1 MNKPGYMKTFVYCM
15 GLLGASSDWA
25 LTPQLPQILYGTST
39 PVSSSNQ
46 FALAAT
52 LPEGN
57 DPRSHYVVIAEV
69 DNANSLEVLAWQD
82 TTTSLELLS
91 GAGLGTYQGV
101 VTVAAAGL
109 GSDRVVTADVDV
121 NGTLSLNTWSVE
133 ASGVTLVGGSRTAE
147 QTALPSNVSIAAIS
161 SSEVV
166 VAYLSGSSSY
176 PIVQAWTIAAD
187 GVATAEAAVGTESL
201 LIDQISVAALSTNRV
216 VTAAE
221 IAENFIVT
229 TWKVDST
236 GVTQLNQVVIEGAV
250 SSACGAN
257 PRQQNFAVAAGETF
271 RFTTAPPFISFV
283 QAAFTP
289 VLNPLCELQ
298 DYYWGISTGGTLT
311 LESTTPSLGSYS
323 FAEVAA
329 SMLPNNI
336 PITSYAVESG
346 TGFGDVFIDWYTGSG
361 VTGTTATYN
370 NPSSGALAVDSVS
383 TGTDASFHSFFS
395 PYNAYFVSAA
405 QFDSF
410 SSPSSGPIIIK
421 VLSYPEPPLFLG
433 P

>member
-1 MNKPGYMKTFVYCM
+1 MNKLGYMKTFVCSM
-15 GLLGASSDWA
+15 GLLGASSGWA

-39 PVSSSNQ
+39 TVSSSNQ

-69 DNANSLEVLAWQD
+69 DDANGLKVLAWQD
-82 TTTSLELLS
+82 TTASLELLS
-91 GAGLGTYQGV
+91 AVGLTKYSGV

-109 GSDRVVTADVDV
+109 GPHRVVTADVDV
-121 NGTLSLNTWSVE
+121 NGTLSLNTWRVGE
-133 ASGVTLVGGSRTAE
+133 SGVTSHGGSRTAE
-147 QTALPSNVSIAAIS
+147 QTALPSDVSIAAIS
-161 SSEVV
+161 GSEVV
-166 VAYLSGSSSY
+166 VAYISASSGY

-187 GVATAEAAVGTESL
+187 GLATAEPVVGTGL
-201 LIDQISVAALSTNRV
+201 LTDQISVAAISTNRV

-221 IAENFIVT
+221 IAETFIVT
-229 TWKVDST
+229 TWNVDST
-236 GVTQLNQVVIEGAV
+236 GVTQLNQVVSEGAV

-271 RFTTAPPFISFV
+271 RLTAAPPFLSFV

-289 VLNPLCELQ
+289 VLNPLCQLQ

-311 LESTTPSLGSYS
+311 LESTTPPLGSYS

-383 TGTDASFHSFFS
+383 TGTDANLHSFFS
-395 PYNAYFVSAA
+395 PYNAYFVSAG

-410 SSPSSGPIIIK
+410 SSSDGPIIIK

>member
-1 MNKPGYMKTFVYCM
+1 MNKPGYLKTFVCSM
-15 GLLGASSDWA
+15 GLLGASSGWA

-69 DNANSLEVLAWQD
+69 DNANGLKVLAWQD
-82 TTTSLELLS
+82 TTASLELLS
-91 GAGLGTYQGV
+91 SVGLVKYSGV

-109 GSDRVVTADVDV
+109 GPHRVVTADVDV
-121 NGTLSLNTWSVE
+121 NGTLSLNTWRVE
-133 ASGVTLVGGSRTAE
+133 ESGVTSHGGSRTAE
-147 QTALPSNVSIAAIS
+147 QTALPSDVSIAAIS
-161 SSEVV
+161 GSEVV
-166 VAYLSGSSSY
+166 VAYISASSGY
-176 PIVQAWTIAAD
+176 PIVQAWTIAPD
-187 GVATAEAAVGTESL
+187 GLATAKPVVGTGGP
-201 LIDQISVAALSTNRV
+201 IDQISVAAISTNRV

-221 IAENFIVT
+221 IAETFLVT
-229 TWKVDST
+229 TWEVDST
-236 GVTQLNQVVIEGAV
+236 GVTQLNQVGSEGAV

-271 RFTTAPPFISFV
+271 MLTTGPPFVSFV

-289 VLNPLCELQ
+289 VLNPLCQLQ
-298 DYYWGISTGGTLT
+298 DHYWGISTGGTLT
-311 LESTTPSLGSYS
+311 LESTTSPLGSYS

-361 VTGTTATYN
+361 ATGTTATYN
-370 NPSSGALAVDSVS
+370 YPTGGALAVDSVS
-383 TGTDASFHSFFS
+383 TGTDANFHSLFS
-395 PYNAYFVSAA
+395 PYNAYFVSAG

-410 SSPSSGPIIIK
+410 SSSDGPIIIN
-421 VLSYPEPPLFLG
+421 VLSYPEPPLFPG

>member
-1 MNKPGYMKTFVYCM
+1 MNKPGYLKAFVCSM
-15 GLLGASSDWA
+15 GLLGASSGWA

-69 DNANSLEVLAWQD
+69 DDANGLKVLAWQD
-82 TTTSLELLS
+82 TTASLELLS
-91 GAGLGTYQGV
+91 GVGLAKYSGV

-109 GSDRVVTADVDV
+109 GPHRVVTADVDV
-121 NGTLSLNTWSVE
+121 NGTLSLNTWRVE
-133 ASGVTLVGGSRTAE
+133 ESGVTSHGGSRTAE
-147 QTALPSNVSIAAIS
+147 QTALPSDVSIAAIS
-161 SSEVV
+161 GSEVV
-166 VAYLSGSSSY
+166 VAYISASSGY
-176 PIVQAWTIAAD
+176 PIVQAWTIAPD
-187 GVATAEAAVGTESL
+187 GLATAKPVVGTGGP
-201 LIDQISVAALSTNRV
+201 IDQISVAAISTNRV

-221 IAENFIVT
+221 IAETFLVT
-229 TWKVDST
+229 TWEVDST
-236 GVTQLNQVVIEGAV
+236 GVTQLNQVGNDGAV

-271 RFTTAPPFISFV
+271 SLTTVPPFVSFV

-289 VLNPLCELQ
+289 VLNPLCQLQ

-311 LESTTPSLGSYS
+311 LESTTSPLGSYS

-361 VTGTTATYN
+361 ATGTTATYN
-370 NPSSGALAVDSVS
+370 YPSGGALAVDSVS
-383 TGTDASFHSFFS
+383 TGTDANFHSFFS
-395 PYNAYFVSAA
+395 PYNAYFVSAG

-410 SSPSSGPIIIK
+410 SSSDGPIIIN

>member
-1 MNKPGYMKTFVYCM
+1 MNKPGYMKTFVCSM
-15 GLLGASSDWA
+15 GLLGASSGWA

-69 DNANSLEVLAWQD
+69 DDANSLNVLAWQD

-91 GAGLGTYQGV
+91 GVGLTKYSGV

-109 GSDRVVTADVDV
+109 DPYRVVTADVDV
-121 NGTLSLNTWSVE
+121 NGTLSLNTWGVE
-133 ASGVTLVGGSRTAE
+133 ESGVTWQAGSRTAE
-147 QTALPSNVSIAAIS
+147 QTALPSNVSIAAIGG
-161 SSEVV
+161 SEVV
-166 VAYLSGSSSY
+166 VAYISASSSY

-187 GVATAEAAVGTESL
+187 GFATANPVVGTEPL
-201 LIDQISVAALSTNRV
+201 PTDQISVAAINTNRV

-221 IAENFIVT
+221 TAETFIVT

-236 GVTQLNQVVIEGAV
+236 GVTQLNQVISEGAV

-271 RFTTAPPFISFV
+271 RLTAVPPFVSFL

-289 VLNPLCELQ
+289 VLNPLCQLQ

-311 LESTTPSLGSYS
+311 LESTTPPLGSYS
-323 FAEVAA
+323 YAEVAA

-361 VTGTTATYN
+361 ATGTTATYN

-383 TGTDASFHSFFS
+383 TGTDANFHSFFS
-395 PYNAYFVSAA
+395 PYNAYFVSAG

-410 SSPSSGPIIIK
+410 SSSGGLIVIK

>member
-1 MNKPGYMKTFVYCM
+1 MNKPGYMKTFVCSM
-15 GLLGASSDWA
+15 GLLGASSGWA

-69 DNANSLEVLAWQD
+69 DDANSLNVMAWQD

-91 GAGLGTYQGV
+91 GVGLTKYSGV

-109 GSDRVVTADVDV
+109 DPYRVVTADVDV
-121 NGTLSLNTWSVE
+121 NGTLSLNTWGVE
-133 ASGVTLVGGSRTAE
+133 ESGVTWQAGSRTAE
-147 QTALPSNVSIAAIS
+147 QTALPSNVSIAAIGG
-161 SSEVV
+161 SEVV
-166 VAYLSGSSSY
+166 VAYVSASSSY

-187 GVATAEAAVGTESL
+187 GFATANPVVGTEPL
-201 LIDQISVAALSTNRV
+201 PTDQISVAAINTNRV

-221 IAENFIVT
+221 IAETFIVT

-236 GVTQLNQVVIEGAV
+236 GVTQLNQVISEGAV

-271 RFTTAPPFISFV
+271 RLTAVPPFVSFV

-289 VLNPLCELQ
+289 VLNPLCQLQ

-311 LESTTPSLGSYS
+311 LESTSSPLGSYS
-323 FAEVAA
+323 YAEVAA

-370 NPSSGALAVDSVS
+370 YPTGGALAVDSVS
-383 TGTDASFHSFFS
+383 TGTDANLHSFFS
-395 PYNAYFVSAA
+395 PYNAYFVSAG

-410 SSPSSGPIIIK
+410 TSSGGLIVIK

>member
-1 MNKPGYMKTFVYCM
+1 M
-15 GLLGASSDWA
+15 GLLGASSGWA

-39 PVSSSNQ
+39 TVPSSNQ

-52 LPEGN
+52 LPEVN
-57 DPRSHYVVIAEV
+57 ELRSRYVVIADV
-69 DNANSLEVLAWQD
+69 DEANRLKVLGWHD
-82 TTTSLELLS
+82 TTTSLEPLS
-91 GAGLGTYQGV
+91 RAGLSKYSGV

-109 GSDRVVTADVDV
+109 GPHRIVTADVDV
-121 NGTLSLNTWSVE
+121 NGTLSLDTWSVE
-133 ASGVTLVGGSRTAE
+133 ASGVTSHGGSRTAE
-147 QTALPSNVSIAAIS
+147 ETALPSNVSIAAIS
-161 SSEVV
+161 ESEVV
-166 VAYLSGSSSY
+166 VAYVSTSSGY
-176 PIVQAWTIAAD
+176 PIVQEWAIAAD
-187 GVATAEAAVGTESL
+187 GLATAKPVLGTESL
-201 LIDQISVAALSTNRV
+201 PIDQISVAAVSTNRV
-216 VTAAE
+216 VTAAQ
-221 IAENFIVT
+221 IAETLVVT

-236 GVTQLNQVVIEGAV
+236 GVTQLNQVISEGVV

-271 RFTTAPPFISFV
+271 RLMAGPPYVSFV

-311 LESTTPSLGSYS
+311 LESTTPPLGSYS

-336 PITSYAVESG
+336 PITSYGVESG
-346 TGFGDVFIDWYTGSG
+346 SGFGDVLIDWYTGSG
-361 VTGTTATYN
+361 AAATTATYN
-370 NPSSGALAVDSVS
+370 YPTGGALAVDSVS
-383 TGTDASFHSFFS
+383 TGTDANFHNFFS
-395 PYNAYFVSAA
+395 PYKAYFASAG

-410 SSPSSGPIIIK
+410 SSSSSGPIILK